1 MATIKDVAEK
11 AGVSTSTVSHVINKT
26 RYVSPELTEKVKEA
40 MEQLDYHSP
49 NAIAR
54 GLKTKQTFTLG
65 LIVSDI
71 TNLFSPIIA
80 RGLEDVA
87 SENGYDVI
95 VSNTDELLEKEKAQI
110 DSLIEE
116 RVDGIVIAPTGKSD
130 EKFSLL
136 KSQDIPFV
144 FVDRYVNSVEADLV
158 ASKNEEGGYQATEY
172 LIENGHGR
180 IGIVLGLESIT
191 SSKERFEGYRNAL
204 QDNGICIDE
213 QLIVRGDYRLQG
225 GKQSTKQLM
234 NLDNPPTAI
243 FATNAM
249 SNLGALKAIKE
260 LGLNCPEDVSLIG
273 FDDFN
278 WVEIFDP
285 PLTVMAQKPHKI
297 GYEAGKLLL
306 ERLHQKNVQE
316 YKSIRLNTELIERK
330 SVAKRS

>member
-11 AGVSTSTVSHVINKT
+11 ADVSTSTVSHVINET
-26 RYVSPELTEKVKEA
+26 RYVSPELTRKVKQA
-40 MEQLDYHSP
+40 MEELDYHSP

-54 GLKTKQTFTLG
+54 GLKTKRTFTLG

-136 KSQDIPFV
+136 RSQGIPFV
-144 FVDRYVNSVEADLV
+144 FVDRYVDSVRADLV
-158 ASKNEEGGYQATEY
+158 ASNNKEGGYRATEY
-172 LIENGHGR
+172 LIENGHRR

-191 SSKERFEGYRNAL
+191 SSRERFEGYREAL
-204 QDNGICIDE
+204 QDNDIEPDE
-213 QLIVRGDYRLQG
+213 QLVVRGDYRLQG
-225 GKQSTKQLM
+225 GKQATRELM
-234 NLDNPPTAI
+234 ELESPPSAI

-249 SNLGALKAIKE
+249 SNLGALKAINE

-285 PLTVMAQKPHKI
+285 PLTVMAQQPHKI

-306 ERLHQKNVQE
+306 GRLHQKDVQE
-316 YKSIRLNTELIERK
+316 YKSIRLDTELIERE
-330 SVAKRS
+330 SVAKKS

>member
-11 AGVSTSTVSHVINKT
+11 AGVSTSTVSHVINET

-40 MEQLDYHSP
+40 MEELDYHSP

-71 TNLFSPIIA
+71 TNLFSPITA
-80 RGLEDVA
+80 RGLEDIA

-136 KSQDIPFV
+136 RSQGIPFV
-144 FVDRYVNSVEADLV
+144 FVDRYVDSVEADLV
-158 ASKNEEGGYQATEY
+158 ASKNKEGGYRATEY
-172 LIENGHGR
+172 LIENGHRR

-191 SSKERFEGYRNAL
+191 SSRERFEGYRNAM
-204 QDNGICIDE
+204 QDYGIGIDE
-213 QLIVRGDYRLQG
+213 QLVVRGDYRLQG

-234 NLDNPPTAI
+234 ELDSPPTAI

-260 LGLNCPEDVSLIG
+260 LGMNCPEDISLIG

-306 ERLHQKNVQE
+306 ERLHQENVPE
-316 YKSIRLNTELIERK
+316 YKSIRLDTELIERK
-330 SVAKRS
+330 SVAERS